1 MGVNHPSI
9 GSMNTLARTM
19 PPEMIRKK
27 LIAMAQAMGVE
38 NFRIKAAR
46 EIVAGTKPERAVP
59 EVYHPYRALVC
70 DGIQFFLSHISL
82 DRLLDVMVLQL
93 RMDRQSPA
101 EERLLELAKHFP
113 TMHKLGQIIARN
125 QNIEP
130 GVRQW
135 LIHLEN
141 GRYGTLPDDLLAHIG
156 VRLNSINKHHG
167 VQIDPHILSE
177 ASVGAV
183 IPFKRRADGKRGGVR
198 GVFKVLK
205 PNIKEKL
212 AEELAV
218 FEKIAAFFEQHRH
231 RYALKDFRF
240 LDVFKDVAE
249 ILEKEVDLCA
259 EQSHLCEAVRFYKD
273 TDSIVIPDKLEF
285 SDDTMTAMAHIVG
298 EKITDAQMTYAQ
310 RRDCASTLAQELICR
325 PIFAPG
331 DATLFHGDPHAGNI
345 LWSAGSGYHGAQI
358 ALLDWSLA
366 GHLTQG
372 VRVKMVQFIKSVITD
387 DHGQICRSIRSLAA
401 EGSAKGA
408 LSRTGLRRTV
418 ASRLRSKDHIRF
430 SLLKKAFWLL
440 EHLSY
445 EGVVFPKDLM
455 LFRKAIF
462 TLEGVLYDLDP
473 QFNLDTFLFKYMGAL
488 IADEMP
494 SRLGRTL
501 FFQADKPENYQSLL
515 SNGDL
520 QMMMLNQYTAMIERH
535 TRTAVR
541 LLEKQTQIMRLMFN

>member
-1 MGVNHPSI
+1 MRANHPSI
-9 GSMNTLARTM
+9 GFMNTLAHTG

-27 LIAMAQAMGVE
+27 LVAMVQAMGVE
-38 NFRIKAAR
+38 NFRIKAAQ
-46 EIVAGTKPERAVP
+46 EIVAGTKPDRAIP

-70 DGIQFFLSHISL
+70 DGIEFFLSHISL
-82 DRLLDVMVLQL
+82 DRLLDVVVLQL
-93 RMDRQSPA
+93 QMNRESAA

-113 TMHKLGQIIARN
+113 TLHKLGQIIARN

-141 GRYGTLPDDLLAHIG
+141 GRYGTLPDTLLAHID
-156 VRLNSINKHHG
+156 VRLNSTNEHHS
-167 VQIDPHILSE
+167 VQIVPHILSE

-183 IPFKRRADGKRGGVR
+183 IPFKWNTDGGRDGIR

-212 AEELAV
+212 AEELAI
-218 FEKIAAFFEQHRH
+218 FENMAAFFDQRRQ

-249 ILEKEVDLCA
+249 ILEKEVDLSA
-259 EQSHLCEAVRFYKD
+259 EQSHLREAARFYKH
-273 TDSIVIPDKLEF
+273 TDNIVIPDKLEL
-285 SDDTMTAMAHIVG
+285 SDDTMTAMAHIPG
-298 EKITDAQMTYAQ
+298 EKITDAKLTYAQ
-310 RRDCASTLAQELICR
+310 RQDCANILAQGLICH

-331 DATLFHGDPHAGNI
+331 EATLFHGDPHAGNI
-345 LWSAGSGYHGAQI
+345 LWSADSGIHGAQI

-372 VRVKMVQFIKSVITD
+372 VRVKIVQFIKSVITD
-387 DHGQICRSIRSLAA
+387 DHGQICRCIQSLAA
-401 EGSAKGA
+401 KGSKKGA

-418 ASRLRSKDHIRF
+418 GCRLQSKDYTRF

-440 EHLSY
+440 EQLSY

-462 TLEGVLYDLDP
+462 TLEGVLFDLDP
-473 QFNLDTFLFKYMGAL
+473 QFNMDTFLFNYMGAL

-494 SRLGRTL
+494 SRLGHIL
-501 FFQADKPENYQSLL
+501 FLQADKPENYQSLL

-520 QMMMLNQYTAMIERH
+520 QMMMLNQYAATIKRH
-535 TRTAVR
+535 THTAVQ
-541 LLEKQTQIMRLMFN
+541 LLEKQTHIMGLMFN